1 MLVRSPESGGN
12 LPPAVGTS
20 HADDQPL
27 SGGLRHGDWLN
38 HPRDFHALIRQG
50 SRFLEIRRVPVRLGG
65 ADA

>member
-1 MLVRSPESGGN
+1 MLVRSPESGGASGSWGQSRGR
-12 LPPAVGTS
+12 PAFVR
-20 HADDQPL
+20 
-27 SGGLRHGDWLN
+27 GLRHGDWLN